1 MIVLRITFN
10 KIMEIVLD
18 CSYAYSS
25 PFGTKVQKLY
35 LEILS

>member
-1 MIVLRITFN
+1 MITFN

-25 PFGTKVQKLY
+25 PFIMKFQKLY
-35 LEILS
+35 QEIS